1 MFLNTRSAV
10 LQTISAVNFVN
21 WGDNNILKAGK
32 AFANQKQ
39 FWGDF
44 LTLMNSDYL
53 LERRDGLKIN
63 VSESEI
69 ADAVEGSKNKVNA
82 AISYLLNKG
91 FVFTRY
97 ADSFA
102 IASGGATFYRNRIES
117 LVEQGMDRKAAEEQA
132 FNDFRAIAE
141 ENQQSSSPSK
151 ISQQQRSLI
160 GRIILQFGN
169 TQLQYV
175 RIQKRA
181 VQDLVNKRGD
191 WKSNIS
197 KIVYYGAMQNLL
209 FNALQSGLAWALF
222 DDDEDDEEL
231 TEKNKEQKFERT
243 INGAIDSQLK
253 GLGIQG
259 AVIAGVKN
267 ALMTIAEQADKKSPK
282 FEEALDDLLSIAPAL
297 GSKIRK
303 LKSAARTVSWNRKEI
318 KEKGFSMDNPA
329 YLAGAQ
335 VISAAFNIPLDRAVM
350 KMNNMR
356 NILNPATENWQK
368 VALALGWSGWDV
380 GLPYFGL
387 AEEKPVLTETEK
399 QTKKLFDL
407 NKSDQVKML
416 LDLGLTKKQ
425 IRALTK
431 EEQRVQ
437 EIIKLQNKKKDGK
450 DKS

>member
-1 MFLNTRSAV
+1 
-10 LQTISAVNFVN
+10 
-21 WGDNNILKAGK
+21 
-32 AFANQKQ
+32 
-39 FWGDF
+39 
-44 LTLMNSDYL
+44 
-53 LERRDGLKIN
+53 
-63 VSESEI
+63 
-69 ADAVEGSKNKVNA
+69 
-82 AISYLLNKG
+82 
-91 FVFTRY
+91 
-97 ADSFA
+97 
-102 IASGGATFYRNRIES
+102 
-117 LVEQGMDRKAAEEQA
+117 
-132 FNDFRAIAE
+132 
-141 ENQQSSSPSK
+141 
-151 ISQQQRSLI
+151 
-160 GRIILQFGN
+160 
-169 TQLQYV
+169 
-175 RIQKRA
+175 
-181 VQDLVNKRGD
+181 
-191 WKSNIS
+191 
-197 KIVYYGAMQNLL
+197 MQNLL

-231 TEKNKEQKFERT
+231 TEKNKEQKLERT

-267 ALMTIAEQADKKSPK
+267 ALMTIAEQADKRSPK

-350 KMNNMR
+350 KINNMR
-356 NILNPATENWQK
+356 NILNPVTRNWQK

-387 AEEKPVLTETEK
+387 AKAEPVLTETEK

-437 EIIKLQNKKKDGK
+437 EIIKLQNKKKDAGSEK
-450 DKS
+450 